1 MRHHLLFYKS
11 HNDHA
16 FLVLSDQLANEIGDF
31 KLVSETWCLE
41 FTAMQILDQKMDS
54 LLR

>member
-54 LLR
+54 LLW